1 MVCYKL
7 YNLLSLSRI
16 QFYDFL
22 SHTTVH
28 GGMMLKKTKKGF
40 KLVSKKNPKKV
51 LKNFGK
57 DKPSKEEVAKE
68 EARVNFFKEGGVLNK
83 KK

>member
-1 MVCYKL
+1 
-7 YNLLSLSRI
+7 
-16 QFYDFL
+16 
-22 SHTTVH
+22 
-28 GGMMLKKTKKGF
+28 MLKKTKKGF